1 MLGRTHMAGGAVA
14 GLLAAKA
21 LGYTG
26 NTEVAMVGVAA
37 LAALLPDIDTPD
49 SIIGHIIAPVSVLL
63 NTVVGHRKLTH
74 SLLAAVLAGA
84 AASYIPGSSL
94 PYVAAVMAGYL
105 SHLLLDF
112 LNPQGVPFFYPYP
125 RRYCLPLTVTGAVV
139 DNLLG
144 ALLGLVL
151 LFSLFPSW
159 KNFV

>member
-1 MLGRTHMAGGAVA
+1 MAGGAVA

-26 NTEVAMVGVAA
+26 STEVAMAGIAA
-37 LAALLPDIDTPD
+37 VTALLPDIDTPD
-49 SIIGHIIAPVSVLL
+49 SLLGHIVAPVSAALNLL
-63 NTVVGHRKLTH
+63 IGHRKLTH
-74 SLLAAVLAGA
+74 SLLAVFLVFAAAVWVAGA
-84 AASYIPGSSL
+84 GHYCTI
-94 PYVAAVMAGYL
+94 AVVAGYA